1 MSLPGL
7 DVLVSLIE
15 AEVGRALSATDLDAG
30 SGEDRSV
37 LESLPSALR
46 GLVPSERPVPTS
58 HPALGRWLDPAVES
72 APEQQRP
79 LAAAVRALAPHLTWK
94 SAYPDAPSSP
104 TMRRFWANYAFA
116 PVATPE
122 GGVGGVGPL
131 LSAEMSLYLV
141 VQGAGIEYGRHHHP
155 ATEVYG
161 IVSGTARWLRG
172 DHGFRSRAPGD
183 VFVHQP
189 DVVHATTT
197 GVEPAI
203 SWAAWLGDLESRP
216 LLETSNGSFVKV

>member
-15 AEVGRALSATDLDAG
+15 AEVGRALSATDLNAG

-58 HPALGRWLDPAVES
+58 HPALNRWLDPAVES

-94 SAYPDAPSSP
+94 SAYTNAPSSP
-104 TMRRFWANYAFA
+104 TMRRFWPNYTFA

-141 VQGAGIEYGRHHHP
+141 VQGARGPLGWVILNPVRCWRRRTDRSSRCSWIPQVGRRRCEITRSQAEPSGGRELDDRHHDNP
-155 ATEVYG
+155 
-161 IVSGTARWLRG
+161 
-172 DHGFRSRAPGD
+172 
-183 VFVHQP
+183 
-189 DVVHATTT
+189 
-197 GVEPAI
+197 
-203 SWAAWLGDLESRP
+203 DLEHVEAGQ
-216 LLETSNGSFVKV
+216 LER